1 MTKLYEVKVG
11 ETASLWTNQ
20 YYVAAR
26 TLVEAIGK
34 AKKRLLKEHGR
45 GFVVTGAKEIAS
57 EIVT

>member
-1 MTKLYEVKVG
+1 MTKLYKVKVG
-11 ETASLWTNQ
+11 ETASLWTNH

-26 TLVEAIGK
+26 TISEAEKK

-45 GFVVTGAKEIAS
+45 GFCVTEVAELAD